1 MIDPHRLLAF
11 RTMSVL
17 LSAVPG
23 PNALFVIGRAL
34 ARGRRTAPASVLG
47 KAGAAGPASPGSPRR
62 YSDERG
68 SVRVGF
74 LAGET
79 NPKSMVFR
87 TAMLLHFVDREAG
100 HVTSRC

>member
-23 PNALFVIGRAL
+23 LSVLFVLGRAL
-34 ARGRRTAPASVLG
+34 APGRRTAPASVLG
-47 KAGAAGPASPGSPRR
+47 NAGAAGPASPGPPRR

-68 SVRVGF
+68 SVRVGS
-74 LAGET
+74 LA
-79 NPKSMVFR
+79 
-87 TAMLLHFVDREAG
+87 A
-100 HVTSRC
+100 

>member
-23 PNALFVIGRAL
+23 PSVLFVIGGAL
-34 ARGRRTAPASVLG
+34 AHGRRTAPASVLG
-47 KAGAAGPASPGSPRR
+47 KAGAGPASPGPPRR

-68 SVRVGF
+68 SVRVGS
-74 LAGET
+74 LA
-79 NPKSMVFR
+79 
-87 TAMLLHFVDREAG
+87 A
-100 HVTSRC
+100 